1 MVEVLAVVVM
11 VLVREGHLSGAVPT
25 LCGEE
30 RREMRA
36 RRGEEMTF
44 DAFFQFIHKRGKLE
58 LGKSFAWLKC

>member
-30 RREMRA
+30 RREV
-36 RRGEEMTF
+36 RGEET
-44 DAFFQFIHKRGKLE
+44 KRDDD
-58 LGKSFAWLKC
+58 F

>member
-30 RREMRA
+30 GREVRGRRDEK
-36 RRGEEMTF
+36 RRGDDF
-44 DAFFQFIHKRGKLE
+44 
-58 LGKSFAWLKC
+58 